1 MRTVLLRTL
10 SVFVLLGFGAA
21 ALVLPALG
29 QSGAQDISATVA
41 VQSIAI
47 TLSPTSVHYG
57 TLQFGTTKSSGQLS
71 PAVNFTVTNTGNVNV
86 IVRAYG
92 ADALN
97 SGSSTLWSLI
107 AGVVNCSPGGTSVN
121 SFAHSVTPTTDNS
134 ERFLG
139 TSTAGSTLTSSLAPS
154 ATLTF
159 TSKIYMPCPG
169 SAGVGQTANTTITV
183 YALGT

>member
-10 SVFVLLGFGAA
+10 FVFVLLSLGAA
-21 ALVLPALG
+21 GLALPALG
-29 QSGAQDISATVA
+29 QSGNQNISATVA

-47 TLSPTSVHYG
+47 TLSPTSVDYG

-71 PAVNFTVTNTGNVNV
+71 PAVSFTVTNTGNVDV
-86 IVRAYG
+86 GVRAYG
-92 ADALN
+92 ADALDSEGN
-97 SGSSTLWSLI
+97 TLWSLI
-107 AGVVNCSPGGTSVN
+107 AGAVNCAPGGTGKD
-121 SFAHSVTPTTDNS
+121 SFAHSVTPTSDNE

-139 TSTAGSTLTSSLAPS
+139 TSTSGSILTSSLAPN

-159 TSKIYMPCPG
+159 TSKIYMPCLG

-183 YALGT
+183 FALGS